1 MIKALLNA
9 RIFTGGR
16 WLEGSA
22 VILKDGRIAKICAE
36 NEIPEDCNVEDLGG
50 GILAPGFIDIQVNGG
65 GGVLLNEA
73 AALDDLET
81 IAVAHRRFGTTSLIP
96 TLITDGWERM
106 TQVAALI
113 REAVAVNL
121 PGIRGVHFE
130 GPYLNEERKGVHDAN
145 YIRGLEQEFV
155 DLITVG
161 DLGSIVVTLAPER
174 VSLEIVRQL
183 TDAGVR
189 VSAGHSNAS
198 YEQTRAA
205 LEAGLC
211 GFTHLYNAM
220 PPMLNR
226 APGIV
231 GAALNDRNSFCGI
244 IADGH
249 HVHPAVLKAAIAARG
264 ADHMMLVTDAMAAVG
279 TDLTHFYLGKEEIW
293 VKDDRCET
301 ESGTLAGSHLDMAS
315 AVRNAVTLLDQP
327 LETALNMAS
336 DVPARFLGLDNILG
350 SIKEGYAADMVL
362 LDTDFSVKKTWIAGR

>member
-1 MIKALLNA
+1 MTKAYLNA
-9 RIFTGGR
+9 RIFTGSR
-16 WLEGSA
+16 WLEGHA
-22 VILKDGRIAKICAE
+22 VIIEEGQIAKICAE
-36 NEIPEDCNVEDLGG
+36 SEIQKDCTVDDLGG

-65 GGVLLNEA
+65 GGLLLNEA
-73 AALDDLET
+73 TTLDDLET
-81 IAVAHRRFGTTSLIP
+81 IATAHRRFGTTSLIP

-113 REAVAVNL
+113 REAIAVNL

-145 YIRGLEQEFV
+145 YIRGLEAEFI
-155 DLITVG
+155 DLITAG
-161 DLGSIVVTLAPER
+161 DLGSVVVTLAPER
-174 VSLEIVRQL
+174 VPPEIITQL
-183 TDAGVR
+183 VEAGIR

-198 YEQTRAA
+198 YEQARDA
-205 LEAGLC
+205 LEAGLS

-220 PPMLNR
+220 PPMLKR

-244 IADGH
+244 INDGH

-279 TDLTHFYLGKEEIW
+279 TDLTHFSLGKQEIW
-293 VKDDRCET
+293 VKDGRCET
-301 ESGTLAGSHLDMAS
+301 ENGTLAGSHLDMAA

-327 LETALNMAS
+327 IETALNMAS
-336 DVPARFLGLDNILG
+336 GVPARFLGLDKILG
-350 SIKEGYAADMVL
+350 RIAEGYAADMVL
-362 LDTDFSVKKTWIAGR
+362 LDADFAVKKSWIAGR